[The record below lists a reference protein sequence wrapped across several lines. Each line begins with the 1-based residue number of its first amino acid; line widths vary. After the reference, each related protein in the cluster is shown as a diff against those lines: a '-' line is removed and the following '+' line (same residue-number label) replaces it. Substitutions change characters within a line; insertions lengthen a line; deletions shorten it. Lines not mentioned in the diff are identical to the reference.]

1 MGREVDLGIPG
12 LGPAT
17 PLARGGFAQVYRAEQ
32 LSLRRSVAVKVLF
45 APPADK
51 VAFARFERECHALG
65 AVSHHPNIVVVHDRG
80 FTADER
86 PFITMEYREGGSLA
100 DRLADH
106 GTFSP
111 EDVRNIGIKMTEA
124 LLVAHRAGVI
134 HRDVKPANILLS
146 AYGEPA
152 LADFGIARID
162 GGHKTTT
169 GQMSASAAHAS
180 RQVLSG
186 DEPTVQSDV
195 YSLGSTMLEL
205 CSGRT
210 PFQRPGDATVWQL
223 INRAMTE
230 DVPNPTSFGVPEPL
244 AGIIARAL
252 SHDLSIRH
260 DGPATLGA
268 ELVAIGPIAD
278 EVDDRSATV
287 ALDTAPSSFA
297 SLKPDTLVDIVGPE
311 PGRIDRTQAVVVNPA
326 PETTGAA
333 SAAFS
338 PGAGQGSDLS
348 ANDEVATGTS
358 PGRRGRRMATV
369 AVAAILLAG
378 LAGLG
383 AAFATGAL
391 SFGQTVPEP
400 KLDFAQAL
408 IEPLATDRAYAL
420 SVRDAAPG
428 ALFRLVVNE
437 QVQDDEPSSL
447 VVYRAEPG
455 RHRIAVEVTAP
466 DGSSTITDPVD
477 VYVTPGPP
485 IGGYRVNLAAVRL
498 RPENWSTAL
507 VQFDKLVDEGHEGL
521 VLSESGSGEFWV
533 FYIDGFGEDRDGAW
547 EYCDRFDLG
556 TDDCFAASVDRDDPD
571 DEDNDDDDNPGTS
584 PPDQTSTTG
593 LSTTTTTSATSSSTS
608 TSTTATDDG
617 TAESSTT
624 LE

>member
-1 MGREVDLGIPG
+1 
-12 LGPAT
+12 
-17 PLARGGFAQVYRAEQ
+17 
-32 LSLRRSVAVKVLF
+32 
-45 APPADK
+45 
-51 VAFARFERECHALG
+51 
-65 AVSHHPNIVVVHDRG
+65 
-80 FTADER
+80 
-86 PFITMEYREGGSLA
+86 
-100 DRLADH
+100 
-106 GTFSP
+106 
-111 EDVRNIGIKMTEA
+111 
-124 LLVAHRAGVI
+124 
-134 HRDVKPANILLS
+134 
-146 AYGEPA
+146 
-152 LADFGIARID
+152 
-162 GGHKTTT
+162 
-169 GQMSASAAHAS
+169 
-180 RQVLSG
+180 
-186 DEPTVQSDV
+186 
-195 YSLGSTMLEL
+195 
-205 CSGRT
+205 
-210 PFQRPGDATVWQL
+210 
-223 INRAMTE
+223 
-230 DVPNPTSFGVPEPL
+230 
-244 AGIIARAL
+244 
-252 SHDLSIRH
+252 
-260 DGPATLGA
+260 
-268 ELVAIGPIAD
+268 
-278 EVDDRSATV
+278 
-287 ALDTAPSSFA
+287 
-297 SLKPDTLVDIVGPE
+297 
-311 PGRIDRTQAVVVNPA
+311 
-326 PETTGAA
+326 
-333 SAAFS
+333 
-338 PGAGQGSDLS
+338 
-348 ANDEVATGTS
+348 
-358 PGRRGRRMATV
+358 MATV

-383 AAFATGAL
+383 TAFATGAL

-400 KLDFAQAL
+400 ELDFAQAL

-608 TSTTATDDG
+608 TSTTVTDDG